1 MLHGWCWVGHALL
14 PLRHHTTPVGS
25 CARVCVCVSV
35 CVCVPV
41 CLCVRALCVHVYV
54 RVRVCVHVS
63 LCVRVLCVH
72 EYVQVRVCVRAHA
85 CYVHMHVVMPSVDL
99 VLLLSMD
106 KSLT

>member
-1 MLHGWCWVGHALL
+1 M
-14 PLRHHTTPVGS
+14 
-25 CARVCVCVSV
+25 
-35 CVCVPV
+35 PV

-85 CYVHMHVVMPSVDL
+85 CYVHMHVV
-99 VLLLSMD
+99 
-106 KSLT
+106 